1 MLCGEGIHREGTC
14 TDLRSIK
21 TERVKLPIRIVLAW
35 ELRPQVLN
43 SKAVNRPVPSTG
55 TVIVGDDEF
64 SSGSG
69 VRNVDVRGV
78 LRGVAAGPLRTT
90 PVCVLGAG
98 LCCHGLARAGRG
110 TRLV

>member
-1 MLCGEGIHREGTC
+1 MMSFL
-14 TDLRSIK
+14 
-21 TERVKLPIRIVLAW
+21 
-35 ELRPQVLN
+35 
-43 SKAVNRPVPSTG
+43 
-55 TVIVGDDEF
+55 
-64 SSGSG
+64 SGSG
-69 VRNVDVRGV
+69 VRNADVRGV